1 MMRGTK
7 LGCSDQ
13 RISRA
18 GPANLGQVIA
28 AFTEFVAEN
37 LRFSSKEYLTVL
49 EHLKFSATN

>member
-37 LRFSSKEYLTVL
+37 MWF
-49 EHLKFSATN
+49 